1 LTAATLGQELS
12 SALKSVHGWMEHPET
27 DEDLN
32 IKDQSKLLAFGQRLK
47 TALREVWKDPSTDVF
62 NVGYI

>member
-1 LTAATLGQELS
+1 
-12 SALKSVHGWMEHPET
+12 MEHPET

-32 IKDQSKLLAFGQRLK
+32 IKDQSKLLAFGQSLK